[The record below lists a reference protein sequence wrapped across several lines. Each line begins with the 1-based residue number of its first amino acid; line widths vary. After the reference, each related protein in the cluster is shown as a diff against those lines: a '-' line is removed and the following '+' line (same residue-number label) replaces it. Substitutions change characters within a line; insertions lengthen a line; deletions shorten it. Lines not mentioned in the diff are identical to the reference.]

1 MSSILMSALD
11 ASNIVTILDLAI
23 VFKNLSKN
31 HTRIQG
37 VTLMSTRKGQISV
50 NTNDIFPIIKKWL
63 YSEHDIFVR
72 ELVSNAS
79 DAITKRQTLDRSEGA
94 QVQEGDVKVIINKDN
109 KTITFR
115 DNGLGMN
122 EAEVEKYIA
131 QLAFS
136 GAEEFVKKMK
146 DEGKETNDIIGKF
159 GLGFF
164 SAFMVADRVEV
175 ESLSRAEGSKPTK
188 WICSGE
194 TDYEF
199 TDSDKETIG
208 TDVVLHINEDS
219 KEFLDTWKTRATLTN
234 YCDFMPYPIELVDL
248 AEIERIT
255 AENAKAEKEEDKKP
269 LPHDIINDTEPLWKK
284 DPSTLKDEDY
294 KNFYRKM
301 FPMDQEPLFWIHLN
315 VDHPFTLQ
323 GILYFPKFDKSKPV
337 NERNIKLYNKQVFV
351 SDNVKNVIPDF
362 LALLKGAIDSKDIPL
377 NVSRSA
383 LQGDPNI
390 KKISNYIIKKVAE
403 SLKKLNKNEREKFE
417 SVWEDIGLF
426 VKYGV
431 ISDTKF
437 DELMRDKVLFKNTD
451 GKLVTLAE
459 YSEAVP
465 EKLKEKMK
473 GKVVYFEEGKS
484 DDTLRKH
491 LRDEEV
497 QALTMDSYI
506 DPHFMQHV
514 EMKKQGDEEVKFTLV
529 DNAVEDI
536 LETENA
542 TEDDAKIKDLFT
554 EILIGKEKKD
564 DKLEIEVKNFKNAK
578 SAAYF
583 KVDESMKRFQQ
594 MTQSMGQANFDM
606 PVKKTLVLN
615 PSNSLVKNAF
625 KLWDKE
631 DKKNLAKKIALYVQD
646 LAAISGEGLNDKDRA
661 RFVSESQELMGE
673 LSNLAL

>member
-1 MSSILMSALD
+1 
-11 ASNIVTILDLAI
+11 
-23 VFKNLSKN
+23 
-31 HTRIQG
+31 
-37 VTLMSTRKGQISV
+37 MSTRKGQISV

-79 DAITKRQTLDRSEGA
+79 DAITKRQSLDRSEGEE
-94 QVQEGDVKVIINKDN
+94 VQTGDVKVLVNKDN

-122 EAEVEKYIA
+122 EEEVEKYIA

-146 DEGKETNDIIGKF
+146 DQDKDSADIIGKF

-164 SAFMVADRVEV
+164 SAFMVADKVEV
-175 ESLSRAEGSKPTK
+175 ESLSRTKGSKSTK

-208 TDVVLHINEDS
+208 TDVILHINEDN
-219 KEFLDTWKTRATLTN
+219 KEFLDSWKTRSTLKA
-234 YCDFMPYPIELVDL
+234 YCDFMPYQIELVDVN
-248 AEIERIT
+248 EVERIT

-269 LPHDIINDTEPLWKK
+269 IPTDIINDTQPLWKK

-294 KNFYRKM
+294 KNFYRAM

-323 GILYFPKFDKSKPV
+323 GVLFFPKLDRSKPV
-337 NERNIKLYNKQVFV
+337 NEHNIRLYNKQVFV

-403 SLKKLNKNEREKFE
+403 SLKKLYKNDRKKYE

-426 VKYGV
+426 VKYGT
-431 ISDTKF
+431 ISDSKF
-437 DELMRDKVLFKNTD
+437 DDLMRDKVLFKNSD
-451 GKLVTLAE
+451 DKLVTLTE
-459 YSEAVP
+459 YSESIP
-465 EKLKEKMK
+465 EAHKEKMK

-484 DDTLRKH
+484 DKTLRDH
-491 LRDEEV
+491 LKEEGI
-497 QALTMDSYI
+497 QAITTDSYI
-506 DPHFMQHV
+506 DPHFMQHA
-514 EMKKQGDEEVKFTLV
+514 EMKKQGDEEIKFTLV
-529 DNAVEDI
+529 DNALEDI
-536 LETENA
+536 LETEN
-542 TEDDAKIKDLFT
+542 TSDEDMKIKDLFT
-554 EILIGKEKKD
+554 ELLIGKDKKD
-564 DKLEIEVKNFKNAK
+564 DKLEIEIKNFKNAK
-578 SAAYF
+578 AAAYF
-583 KVDESMKRFQQ
+583 KVDEQMKRFQQ
-594 MTQSMGQANFDM
+594 MTQSMGQSNFDM
-606 PVKKTLVLN
+606 PIKKTLVLN
-615 PSNSLVKNAF
+615 PSNSLIKNAF
-625 KLWDKE
+625 KLWNKDE
-631 DKKNLAKKIALYVQD
+631 KKDLAKKIAVYVQD
-646 LAAISGEGLNDKDRA
+646 LAAISGEGLSDKDRA

>member
-1 MSSILMSALD
+1 M
-11 ASNIVTILDLAI
+11 T
-23 VFKNLSKN
+23 
-31 HTRIQG
+31 
-37 VTLMSTRKGQISV
+37 TRKGQISV

-72 ELVSNAS
+72 ELVSNAC
-79 DAITKRQTLDRSEGA
+79 DAITKRQTLDRSEG
-94 QVQEGDVKVIINKDN
+94 VELETGSVKVIVNKEN

-122 EAEVEKYIA
+122 EQEVEKYIA

-146 DEGKETNDIIGKF
+146 DQGNETNDIIGKF

-164 SAFMVADRVEV
+164 SAFMVADKVEV
-175 ESLSRAEGSKPTK
+175 ESLSRTKDSKPTK
-188 WICSGE
+188 WICNGE

-208 TDVVLHINEDS
+208 TDIILHINEES
-219 KEFLDTWKTRATLTN
+219 QEFLDSWKTRSTLVS
-234 YCDFMPYPIELVDL
+234 YCDFMPYQIELVDV
-248 AEIERIT
+248 AEFERIS

-269 LPHDIINDTEPLWKK
+269 LPHDIINETEPLWKK
-284 DPSTLKDEDY
+284 DPSTLSEEDY
-294 KNFYRKM
+294 KGFYKKM

-323 GILYFPKFDKSKPV
+323 GILYFPKLDRSKPT
-337 NERNIKLYNKQVFV
+337 NEHNIKLYNKQVFV

-362 LALLKGAIDSKDIPL
+362 LSLLKGAIDSKDIPL

-403 SLKKLNKNEREKFE
+403 SLKKLYKNDRAHYEKA
-417 SVWEDIGLF
+417 WEDIGLF

-437 DELMRDKVLFKNTD
+437 DDLMRDKALFKNTED
-451 GKLVTLAE
+451 KLVTLSEYAE
-459 YSEAVP
+459 SVP
-465 EKLKEKMK
+465 AALKDKMK

-484 DDTLRKH
+484 DNTLRKH
-491 LRDEEV
+491 LLDEGI

-514 EMKKQGDEEVKFTLV
+514 EMKKQGDDEVKFTLV

-542 TEDDAKIKDLFT
+542 TEDDAKIKDLFK
-554 EILIGKEKKD
+554 EILIGKDKED
-564 DKLEIEVKNFKNAK
+564 DKLEIEVKNFKNAT

-606 PVKKTLVLN
+606 PIKKTLVLN

-625 KLWDKE
+625 KLWEKD
-631 DKKNLAKKIALYVQD
+631 DKKDLAKKIALYVQD
-646 LAAISGEGLNDKDRA
+646 LAAISGEGLSDKDRA

>member
-1 MSSILMSALD
+1 MTS
-11 ASNIVTILDLAI
+11 
-23 VFKNLSKN
+23 
-31 HTRIQG
+31 
-37 VTLMSTRKGQISV
+37 RKGQISV
-50 NTNDIFPIIKKWL
+50 DTNDIFPIIKKWL

-79 DAITKRQTLDRSEGA
+79 DAITKRQTMDRSEGA
-94 QVQEGDVKVIINKDN
+94 EVQNGQIKVVVDKDK
-109 KTITFR
+109 KTITFK
-115 DNGLGMN
+115 DNGIGMT

-146 DEGKETNDIIGKF
+146 EGDNDQEGADIIGKF
-159 GLGFF
+159 GLGFY
-164 SAFMVADRVEV
+164 SAFMVADKVEV
-175 ESLSRAEGSKPTK
+175 NSLARAEGAKATK
-188 WICSGE
+188 WVCNGQ

-199 TDSDKETIG
+199 SDSNKDTVG
-208 TDVVLHINEDS
+208 TEVTLFINDENQ
-219 KEFLDTWKTRATLTN
+219 EFLDAWKTRSTLAS
-234 YCDFMPYPIELVDL
+234 YCDFMPYPIELVDVQ
-248 AEIERIT
+248 EHERIA

-269 LPHDIINDTEPLWKK
+269 IPHDIINDTRPLWKK

-294 KNFYRKM
+294 KSFYKKM
-301 FPMDQEPLFWIHLN
+301 FPMDQDPLFWIHLN

-403 SLKKLNKNEREKFE
+403 SLKKLYKNEREHYE
-417 SVWEDIGLF
+417 NVWEDIGLF
-426 VKYGV
+426 VKYGA

-437 DELMRDKVLFKNTD
+437 DELMRDKVLFKNSED
-451 GKLVTLAE
+451 KLVTLGE
-459 YSEAVP
+459 YLESAP
-465 EKLKEKMK
+465 EKYKEKLK

-484 DDTLRKH
+484 DETLRSH
-491 LRDEEV
+491 LLDEGV

-506 DPHFMQHV
+506 DPHFMQHT
-514 EMKKQGDEEVKFTLV
+514 EMKKVGDQELKFTLV
-529 DNAVEDI
+529 DNAIEDV

-542 TEDDAKIKDLFT
+542 SEEDIKIKDLFQ
-554 EILIGKEKKD
+554 EILIGKDKKD
-564 DKLEIEVKNFKNAK
+564 DKLEIEVKSFKNAK

-615 PSNSLVKNAF
+615 PSNSLVKNVF
-625 KLWDKE
+625 KLWEKDNK
-631 DKKNLAKKIALYVQD
+631 LSKKIALYVQD
-646 LAAISGEGLNDKDRA
+646 LAAISGEGLSDKDRA
-661 RFVSESQELMGE
+661 RFVNESQELMGE